1 MKVTEVKCDELP
13 VRLIGSVAN
22 RVGIEGLYFYLPH
35 TEDVNR
41 LLPNVI
47 KTAKKRLKECSLAE
61 EYMLEVRRVLK
72 ALARIA
78 TSKEITE
85 GKMLVSL
92 FCDTYCDRDRQIH
105 TRVIND
111 VSSPEFSEAPENVD
125 YGMDAMI
132 QRLSDEQRQQLQ
144 TEEGVQNECVV
155 LRQHQT
161 RANQPFVVCD
171 TCHGSGG
178 QRCPACEGSGR
189 EQYVD
194 GYYASGEERIKTGAC
209 STCHGRGQV
218 ACPDCRGQGRIEIFA
233 PNYTLEK
240 SVTETWTQKVY
251 AAFASPFIGGECPQN
266 WVDDYNIDDYNI
278 DDYNNISELA
288 KIIRAV
294 FDNDCIWLKMKNR
307 KEILENNSEAY
318 MEELERLGMIDAY
331 QTNREYVKKEARES
345 GIVCIQE
352 RHYIIPITRIR
363 INTHRLGDEKSDD
376 RPFDIYVLPQ
386 DDKQDVVM
394 VNRVFEGM
402 GKAEYLFTLLF
413 KKRQPW
419 AEIKTKRE

>member
-1 MKVTEVKCDELP
+1 MKITEVKCNELP
-13 VRLIGSVAN
+13 VGLIGSVAD
-22 RVGIEGLYFYLPH
+22 RIGLYFYLPH

-47 KTAKKRLKECSLAE
+47 KTAKKKLKEFLAVE
-61 EYMLEVRRVLK
+61 EYKRERRVLK

-78 TSKEITE
+78 MSKEITE

-105 TRVIND
+105 TGVIND

-125 YGMDAMI
+125 YGMDALV
-132 QRLSDEQRQQLQ
+132 QRLSDEQRQQLL

-161 RANQPFVVCD
+161 RVNQPFVTCD

-178 QRCPACEGSGR
+178 QRCPACGGSGR

-218 ACPDCRGQGRIEIFA
+218 ACPDCRGQGQIEIFA

-251 AAFASPFIGGECPQN
+251 AAFASPFVGRECPQN
-266 WVDDYNIDDYNI
+266 WADDYYIDSYDYY
-278 DDYNNISELA
+278 DNISKLA

-294 FDNDCIWLKMKNR
+294 FDNDCIWLKLKNR

-318 MEELERLGMIDAY
+318 MGELERLGMIDAY
-331 QTNREYVKKEARES
+331 QANREYVKNEARES

-352 RHYIIPITRIR
+352 RHYIIPVTRIR
-363 INTHRLGDEKSDD
+363 INTHRLADEESDD

-394 VNRVFEGM
+394 VNRDFEGM
-402 GKAEYLFTLLF
+402 SKAEYLFTLLF

-419 AEIKTKRE
+419 AEIKTNRE

>member
-1 MKVTEVKCDELP
+1 MKITEVKCNGLP
-13 VRLIGSVAN
+13 VGLIGSVAD
-22 RVGIEGLYFYLPH
+22 RIGLYFYLPH

-47 KTAKKRLKECSLAE
+47 KTAKKIEYISE
-61 EYMLEVRRVLK
+61 EEDKRAFRRVLK

-85 GKMLVSL
+85 GKMLISL

-105 TRVIND
+105 TGVIND

-125 YGMDAMI
+125 YGMDALV
-132 QRLSDEQRQQLQ
+132 QRLSDEQRKQLL

-161 RANQPFVVCD
+161 RVNQPFVTCD

-178 QRCPACEGSGR
+178 QRCPACGGSGR

-194 GYYASGEERIKTGAC
+194 GYYASSEERIKTGAC

-218 ACPDCRGQGRIEIFA
+218 ACPDCRGQGQIEIFA

-240 SVTETWTQKVY
+240 SVTETWTQNVY
-251 AAFASPFIGGECPQN
+251 AAFASPFVGGECPQN
-266 WVDDYNIDDYNI
+266 WVDYYIDSYDYYD
-278 DDYNNISELA
+278 NISKLA

-294 FDNDCIWLKMKNR
+294 FDNDCIWLKLKNR
-307 KEILENNSEAY
+307 KEILENNGEEY
-318 MEELERLGMIDAY
+318 MGELERLGMIDAY
-331 QTNREYVKKEARES
+331 QTNREYVKNEARES

-352 RHYIIPITRIR
+352 RHYIIPVTRIR
-363 INTHRLGDEKSDD
+363 INTHRLADEESDD

-386 DDKQDVVM
+386 DDKQDVVI
-394 VNRVFEGM
+394 VNRDFEGM
-402 GKAEYLFTLLF
+402 SKAEYLFTLLF

>member
-1 MKVTEVKCDELP
+1 MKITEVKCNELP
-13 VRLIGSVAN
+13 FGLIRSVAD
-22 RVGIEGLYFYLPH
+22 GIGLYFYLPH
-35 TEDVNR
+35 TEDVNL

-111 VSSPEFSEAPENVD
+111 VSASEFSEAPENVD
-125 YGMDAMI
+125 YGMDTMV
-132 QRLSDEQRQQLQ
+132 QRLSDEQDQRSLAK
-144 TEEGVQNECVV
+144 EGVQNECVV

-161 RANQPFVVCD
+161 RANQPFVACD

-178 QRCPACEGSGR
+178 QRCPACGGSGR

-218 ACPDCRGQGRIEIFA
+218 ACSDCRGQGRIEIFA

-240 SVTETWTQKVY
+240 SVTEAWTQKVY
-251 AAFASPFIGGECPQN
+251 AAFASPFIGGECPLQ
-266 WVDDYNIDDYNI
+266 WIDGDEDYGGYGLFLHLS
-278 DDYNNISELA
+278 SERNE
-288 KIIRAV
+288 IVRAV

-307 KEILENNSEAY
+307 KEILENNSEEY
-318 MEELERLGMIDAY
+318 MGELERLGMIDAY
-331 QTNREYVKKEARES
+331 QANREYVKNEARES
-345 GIVCIQE
+345 GIVCIHE
-352 RHYIIPITRIR
+352 RHYIIPVTRIR
-363 INTHRLGDEKSDD
+363 INTHRLFDEKSDD

-386 DDKQDVVM
+386 DDGQDVVM
-394 VNRVFEGM
+394 VNLDFEGM
-402 GKAEYLFTLLF
+402 SKAEYLFTLLF

>member
-13 VRLIGSVAN
+13 FGLIGSVAD
-22 RVGIEGLYFYLPH
+22 RIGLYFYLPH

-47 KTAKKRLKECSLAE
+47 KTAKKIEYISE
-61 EYMLEVRRVLK
+61 EEDKRAFRRVLK

-85 GKMLVSL
+85 GKMLISL

-105 TRVIND
+105 TGVIND

-125 YGMDAMI
+125 YGMDALV
-132 QRLSDEQRQQLQ
+132 QRLSDEQRKQLL

-161 RANQPFVVCD
+161 RVNQPFVTCD

-178 QRCPACEGSGR
+178 QRCPACGGSGR

-218 ACPDCRGQGRIEIFA
+218 ACPDCRGQGQIEIFA

-251 AAFASPFIGGECPQN
+251 AAFASPFVGGECPQN
-266 WVDDYNIDDYNI
+266 WVDYYIDSYDYYD
-278 DDYNNISELA
+278 NISELA
-288 KIIRAV
+288 KIIRVV
-294 FDNDCIWLKMKNR
+294 FDNDCIWLKLKNR
-307 KEILENNSEAY
+307 KEILENNGEEY
-318 MEELERLGMIDAY
+318 MGELERLGMIDAY
-331 QTNREYVKKEARES
+331 QANREYVKNEARES

-352 RHYIIPITRIR
+352 RHYIIPVTRIR
-363 INTHRLGDEKSDD
+363 INTHRLADEESDD

-386 DDKQDVVM
+386 DDKQDVVI
-394 VNRVFEGM
+394 VNRDFEGM
-402 GKAEYLFTLLF
+402 SKAEYLFTLLF

>member
-13 VRLIGSVAN
+13 AGLIGIVAA
-22 RVGIEGLYFYLPH
+22 RIGLYFYLPH

-47 KTAKKRLKECSLAE
+47 KTAKKIEYIAE
-61 EYMLEVRRVLK
+61 EEDKLAFRRVLK
-72 ALARIA
+72 ALVRIA

-105 TRVIND
+105 TGVIND

-125 YGMDAMI
+125 YGMDAMV
-132 QRLSDEQRQQLQ
+132 QRLSDGQRLQLQ

-161 RANQPFVVCD
+161 RANRPFVACD
-171 TCHGSGG
+171 TCHGSGV

-218 ACPDCRGQGRIEIFA
+218 ACPDCRGQGQIEIFA

-240 SVTETWTQKVY
+240 SVTETWTQNVY
-251 AAFASPFIGGECPQN
+251 AAFASPFIGGDCPR
-266 WVDDYNIDDYNI
+266 WYIDGPIY
-278 DDYNNISELA
+278 SKRTEVV
-288 KIIRAV
+288 RAV
-294 FDNDCIWLKMKNR
+294 FNNDCIWLKMKNR

-318 MEELERLGMIDAY
+318 MGELERLGMLDAY
-331 QTNREYVKKEARES
+331 QANREYVKNEARES
-345 GIVCIQE
+345 GIVCIHE
-352 RHYIIPITRIR
+352 RHYIIPVTRIR
-363 INTHRLGDEKSDD
+363 INTHRLFDEESDD
-376 RPFDIYVLPQ
+376 RPFYIYVLPQ
-386 DDKQDVVM
+386 DDGQDVVM
-394 VNRVFEGM
+394 VNRDFEGM

>member
-1 MKVTEVKCDELP
+1 MKITEVKCNGLP
-13 VRLIGSVAN
+13 VGLIGSVAN
-22 RVGIEGLYFYLPH
+22 RIGLYFYLPH

-47 KTAKKRLKECSLAE
+47 KTAKKKLKEFLAVE
-61 EYMLEVRRVLK
+61 EYKRERRVLK

-78 TSKEITE
+78 SSKEITE

-105 TRVIND
+105 TGVIND

-125 YGMDAMI
+125 YGMDALV
-132 QRLSDEQRQQLQ
+132 QRLSDEQRQQLL

-161 RANQPFVVCD
+161 RVNQPFVTCD

-178 QRCPACEGSGR
+178 QRCPACGGSGR

-218 ACPDCRGQGRIEIFA
+218 ACPDCRGQGQIEIFA

-251 AAFASPFIGGECPQN
+251 AAFASPFVGRECPQN
-266 WVDDYNIDDYNI
+266 WADDYYIDSYDYY
-278 DDYNNISELA
+278 DNISKLA

-294 FDNDCIWLKMKNR
+294 FDNDCIWLKLKNR

-318 MEELERLGMIDAY
+318 MGELERLGMIDAY
-331 QTNREYVKKEARES
+331 QANREYVKNEARES
-345 GIVCIQE
+345 GIVCIHHSRYPHSHQYAPSRRRE
-352 RHYIIPITRIR
+352 IGRQAVRYICSPAR
-363 INTHRLGDEKSDD
+363 
-376 RPFDIYVLPQ
+376 
-386 DDKQDVVM
+386 
-394 VNRVFEGM
+394 
-402 GKAEYLFTLLF
+402 
-413 KKRQPW
+413 
-419 AEIKTKRE
+419 